1 MKTWSYFFNCVFS
14 EIENWALFFLTLA
27 KFCEMGQDNRKRS
40 GREGKSRLYK
50 RARRKS

>member
-27 KFCEMGQDNRKRS
+27 KRKAEKDIY
-40 GREGKSRLYK
+40 REVEVGESRLYK